1 MCIGTP
7 GVGMGLVCRWNVVR
21 AVQEGGM
28 TRFAAEDAIAARL
41 MDAAEIVFT
50 TLSSTGRRAF
60 AHTRRFDL
68 VLIDEACQASE
79 MATLQPLT
87 LASGKCALLGFLDPL
102 PCPFLWPTIPLSTPV
117 PGFRYE
123 ARFRCPSHKSNMHF
137 AVLCEGEEYAGG

>member
-1 MCIGTP
+1 M
-7 GVGMGLVCRWNVVR
+7 RS
-21 AVQEGGM
+21 VQEGGT

-68 VLIDEACQASE
+68 VLIDEAAQASE

-87 LASGKCALLGFLDPL
+87 LAAGRCAPASRAPSRPDRRVPVQSRCVHSASQVHRAVGSQRGQHVGDCVVVVAPGPVLLLCIHALLPQSSVDVA
-102 PCPFLWPTIPLSTPV
+102 C
-117 PGFRYE
+117 
-123 ARFRCPSHKSNMHF
+123 
-137 AVLCEGEEYAGG
+137 